1 MSATKEGIKSL
12 RVLFDGE
19 CGLCAG
25 VVRFL
30 YARERRVRF
39 VFTPFQSPLGE
50 ALAHDL
56 GLDPRDPASF
66 AVIDDDGH
74 ARLKSHAMFHA
85 LASCRQPWPALAVL
99 ARMLPRVLTDA
110 VYDGVARR
118 RIAWFG
124 RSDVCQRPEP
134 ELAGRLEL
142 GR

>member
-1 MSATKEGIKSL
+1 MTIAEAGVKTL

-30 YARERRVRF
+30 YARERRIRF

-50 ALAHDL
+50 TLAHGL
-56 GLDPRDPASF
+56 GLDPSDPASF
-66 AVIDDDGH
+66 AVIEDDGRAH
-74 ARLKSHAMFHA
+74 LKSRAMFQA
-85 LASCRQPWPALAVL
+85 LASCRQPWPALA
-99 ARMLPRVLTDA
+99 AAACILPKVLTDGIYDA
-110 VYDGVARR
+110 VAKR

-124 RSDVCQRPEP
+124 RSEMCQRPEHA
-134 ELAGRLEL
+134 LASRLEL